1 MESHIH
7 TLSDLAQKQSI
18 SKELILKKEFSV
30 AEIAK
35 LSRKDYNYYEQS
47 LLKYAEIKGVID
59 TTFGDGEKKRT
70 TEIIING
77 YNEGFTFEQLS
88 ALTELPVQ
96 EIEKIILA
104 SK

>member
-35 LSRKDYNYYEQS
+35 LSRDYYNHYEQS
-47 LLKYAEIKGVID
+47 LLKYAEMRGVID
-59 TTFGDGEKKRT
+59 SAFGDGE
-70 TEIIING
+70 
-77 YNEGFTFEQLS
+77 
-88 ALTELPVQ
+88 
-96 EIEKIILA
+96 
-104 SK
+104 

>member
-1 MESHIH
+1 MESHINTH
-7 TLSDLAQKQSI
+7 SELTQKHSI
-18 SKELILKKEFSV
+18 SKKLISEKEFSV

-35 LSRKDYNYYEQS
+35 LSREDYNHYEQS

-59 TTFGDGEKKRT
+59 TAFGDGEKKRT
-70 TEIIING
+70 TEILING

-88 ALTELPVQ
+88 RITKLPVI

>member
-35 LSRKDYNYYEQS
+35 LSREDYNHHEQS

-59 TTFGDGEKKRT
+59 TAFGDGEKKRT
-70 TEIIING
+70 TKIVLNCYKKGFSLEQISEI
-77 YNEGFTFEQLS
+77 
-88 ALTELPVQ
+88 TELSIQ
-96 EIEKIILA
+96 EIEKIITDFG
-104 SK
+104 